1 MPTVDVVL
9 LLAKAVLGVL
19 VLASAVWLLVQHNRR
34 PGRVRLFRRPVQRP
48 RLLAGA
54 YAVLA
59 LWAGIQV
66 VQDLTDNSLAL
77 KLISLATL
85 GAFMILIACARRPA

>member
-1 MPTVDVVL
+1 MPTIDVL
-9 LLAKAVLGVL
+9 LLLTKAVLGVL

-48 RLLAGA
+48 RLLAAA

-59 LWAGIQV
+59 LWAGITV

-77 KLISLATL
+77 KLISPATL
-85 GAFMILIACARRPA
+85 GAFVILLACARRPA

>member
-1 MPTVDVVL
+1 MSTVDVL
-9 LLAKAVLGVL
+9 LLVAEAVLAVL

-34 PGRVRLFRRPVQRP
+34 PGKVRFLRRPVQRP

-59 LWAGIQV
+59 LWAGINV
-66 VQDLTDNSLAL
+66 VQDLTDNSLAW

-85 GAFMILIACARRPA
+85 GAFVVLLSLARRPA